1 MKTNNYTCIIID
13 DEFHCRE
20 LLAYKISKF
29 VADLDIL
36 EKISNINDALVYL
49 KNNEA
54 PDIIFLDLELPGV
67 NGFDFLENVKTITSQ
82 IIITSAYEKY
92 ALKTIKF
99 HVVDFLLKPINDIEL
114 VDTIKYVKT
123 KIYKPEILEE
133 IKLTPK
139 ETIVL
144 QLMAKGL
151 LNKEIADQINIG
163 LSTVKNHIQN
173 IFQKLKVQNRSE
185 AIIHYLNNKK

>member
-1 MKTNNYTCIIID
+1 MKTYIYTCIIID

-20 LLAYKISKF
+20 LLAYKILKHVDDMKILQKLSTINEALAYLSK
-29 VADLDIL
+29 
-36 EKISNINDALVYL
+36 ND
-49 KNNEA
+49 A

-67 NGFDFLENVKTITSQ
+67 NGFDFLQNVKSITSQ

-92 ALKTIKF
+92 ALRTIKF
-99 HVVDFLLKPINDIEL
+99 HVADFLLKPINDVEL
-114 VDTIKYVKT
+114 VDTIKYTKT